1 MPLGRTYGSWAG
13 LLEKMINSAKFKV
26 AEKERKRIDGLDSS
40 QLRLELQCRGLEL
53 SADADQAALLAAR
66 LVAPA
71 PTEAQLVAASGRA
84 HGHSETLQSAEEK
97 EHQRIEMELA
107 RAMDVLESAGGSGAK
122 LQRVAQV
129 IEDTIGGDDMN
140 TLGVEL
146 LELPPEVYS
155 NDPDLTAEFLL
166 SQKFAEH
173 TRIERLSREKLVK
186 ELEVRKALGSLT
198 VESKL
203 EELVKQRKSDA
214 ALDPKD
220 ANGKAIN
227 LKAGDVEHPTKEDK
241 DKGKGIVDFRRRIA
255 MLRLLPLKAIIT
267 TKRVLRAQHDQLRAT
282 ARAHSHSPSLA
293 RLPRPTH
300 APR

>member
-1 MPLGRTYGSWAG
+1 MCSPKKHSRDEPPPVARTLPPLHHEACSP
-13 LLEKMINSAKFKV
+13 
-26 AEKERKRIDGLDSS
+26 
-40 QLRLELQCRGLEL
+40 
-53 SADADQAALLAAR
+53 LAAAISSKTLRTAAAEAR
-66 LVAPA
+66 LPA
-71 PTEAQLVAASGRA
+71 PSRAICCAS
-84 HGHSETLQSAEEK
+84 
-97 EHQRIEMELA
+97 
-107 RAMDVLESAGGSGAK
+107 
-122 LQRVAQV
+122 
-129 IEDTIGGDDMN
+129 
-140 TLGVEL
+140 
-146 LELPPEVYS
+146 
-155 NDPDLTAEFLL
+155 
-166 SQKFAEH
+166 
-173 TRIERLSREKLVK
+173 
-186 ELEVRKALGSLT
+186 VRKALGSLT

-214 ALDPKD
+214 AMDPKD